1 MVEVGDGVAVVI
13 GYEGFHRAIAPGVV
27 IVGGDHAS
35 RDVAVQTD
43 DVPLG
48 VVHEVIAS
56 GRCLICLV
64 HRNPVHAPAGIHQW
78 SHVEP
83 VAPVEAQEHP
93 VIVIILRGDGSCNRI
108 EGLFRPGSVDIILI
122 IRRYRALAEACQLP
136 PVAPGNAC
144 ERRQWRM
151 QRAGVGA
158 AVGDWLGGLPPQTEP
173 GTARGSSHPGI
184 AADSQWYRRCRF
196 HQYFVY
202 ANL

>member
-1 MVEVGDGVAVVI
+1 MVGVGDGMAVVI
-13 GYEGFHRAIAPGVV
+13 GYEGFHGTVAPGVV
-27 IVGGDHAS
+27 IVGGDHVS

-56 GRCLICLV
+56 GARFPILI
-64 HRNPVHAPAGIHQW
+64 HRNPVHAPAGIHQRP
-78 SHVEP
+78 HVEP
-83 VAPVEAQEHP
+83 VAPIEPQEHP
-93 VIVIILRGDGSCNRI
+93 VIVIILRGDGIRNPV
-108 EGLFRPGSVDIILI
+108 EDLFCPLAVNIILI
-122 IRRYRALAEACQLP
+122 VRRYRSLAETGQLP

-144 ERRQWRM
+144 ERRRWRM

-158 AVGDWLGGLPPQTEP
+158 AVGDWIGGLPPQTEP

>member
-1 MVEVGDGVAVVI
+1 MVCFLSITALPAATILNVVSPI
-13 GYEGFHRAIAPGVV
+13 SFYLNSLSLSSFYLRNLFYLI
-27 IVGGDHAS
+27 
-35 RDVAVQTD
+35 
-43 DVPLG
+43 PLG

-64 HRNPVHAPAGIHQW
+64 HRNPVHAPAGIHQRP
-78 SHVEP
+78 HIEP
-83 VAPVEAQEHP
+83 VAPIESQEHP

-173 GTARGSSHPGI
+173 GTARGSSRHGI
-184 AADSQWYRRCRF
+184 AAGSRWYRR
-196 HQYFVY
+196 
-202 ANL
+202 

>member
-1 MVEVGDGVAVVI
+1 MVCFLSITALPAATILNVVSPI
-13 GYEGFHRAIAPGVV
+13 SFYLNSLSLPSFYLRNLFYLI
-27 IVGGDHAS
+27 
-35 RDVAVQTD
+35 
-43 DVPLG
+43 PLG

-64 HRNPVHAPAGIHQW
+64 HRNPVHAPAGIHQRP
-78 SHVEP
+78 HVEP
-83 VAPVEAQEHP
+83 VAPIEPQEHP

-108 EGLFRPGSVDIILI
+108 EGLFRPGSVDIVLVAG
-122 IRRYRALAEACQLP
+122 RNRSLAESGQLP

-144 ERRQWRM
+144 ERRRWRM

-184 AADSQWYRRCRF
+184 AADSRWYRRCRF